1 MAVVGL
7 LVAPIVSA
15 QRADPLASLRTVWA
29 RPSPDAR
36 PMMRWWWFGAAVTPA
51 GLDRELQAMHDAGLG
66 GVEVQP
72 VYPLVPDDR
81 GRGLVNHPFLS
92 APFLDAV
99 RHSAATAKRLGLRYD
114 LTLGSGWPYGGP
126 HIPIDHAAGR
136 LRWDRVPV
144 KSRRVP
150 LPPMTTGETLIAVTL
165 PNGGAELTDLRGDVV
180 WLPDGPLPSEVWVFI
195 AGRTGM
201 MVKRAAVGAE
211 GYVLDHYDRGGLQAH
226 LDAVGTPLLDALGDT
241 VPATIFCDSLEVFG
255 SDWTPDLLTE
265 FRRRRGYD
273 LRPHLGAVVAGTDAQ
288 AIALRQDWGR
298 TLGQLYEERFLAPLA
313 EWTHARGSK
322 LRIQGYGIPPATLS
336 SNRLAD
342 FTDGEGAQWKTITP
356 ARWASSANHL
366 FGRPVTASE
375 TWTWLHSPSF
385 AATPLD
391 LKAEADRHFLM
402 GVNQLIGH
410 GWPSTPDGVDTANE
424 RFSFRFYAAG
434 AFNDRNPWWI
444 AMPDVSRYLT
454 RVSALLREGRPVHDV
469 ALYLPTDDALGDMKP
484 GVAHLLELVRERIGP
499 VVPAAILDAG
509 YGFDVIDDGALADPA
524 AIDGNE
530 LVVGSQRFRA
540 IVLPAV
546 RTMPAETLSRL
557 RAFVAAGGRVIATD
571 RLPERTPGFRG
582 EALPADPKMAAT
594 PAASLGAALRAAL
607 TPDIEL
613 EPASPE
619 VGQHHRRVGEADVYF
634 LANTANTP
642 RTAQLTVRS
651 VGRAEWWDPLTGLTR
666 AADVLAADRDT
677 MTLSLVLE
685 AYGSTVLVVARGPA
699 PRVTQSTAP
708 QPPAPSFTLPG
719 PWTVT
724 FSDTQIAPRTR
735 GTLASWDADEDT
747 RFFSGVAT
755 YASTFE
761 MGAVPDQPV
770 ALDFGDG
777 QALAVDDRGPGMRTW
792 LDAPIRDAAVIT
804 VNGQR
809 AGSVWCPP
817 YRLDITAFL
826 KPGTNTLS
834 IAVGNTALNHMA
846 GRPLPDYRLLTLRYG
861 ERFQAQGMELVTPL
875 PSGLVGPIRLQVTPP
890 RSR

>member
-1 MAVVGL
+1 VL
-7 LVAPIVSA
+7 LAAGPIGA
-15 QRADPLASLRTVWA
+15 TQRVDPLADLRRVWA
-29 RPSPDAR
+29 QPTAAAR
-36 PMMRWWWFGAAVTPA
+36 PMMRWWWFGAAVAPDS
-51 GLDRELQAMHDAGLG
+51 LDRELQAMHDAGLG

-126 HIPIDHAAGR
+126 HIPIDRAAGR
-136 LRWDRVPV
+136 LRWEKVPV
-144 KSRRVP
+144 KGRRVP

-165 PNGGAELTDLRGDVV
+165 PDGGAELTDVRGDVV
-180 WLPDGPLPSEVWVFI
+180 WLPEGALPGEVWVFI

-211 GYVLDHYDRGGLQAH
+211 GYVLDHYDRAALQAH
-226 LDAVGTPLLDALGDT
+226 LDAVGAPLLDALGGT
-241 VPATIFCDSLEVFG
+241 PPETIFCDSLEVFG

-273 LRPHLGAVVAGTDAQ
+273 LRPHLGAIVAGTDAEAS
-288 AIALRQDWGR
+288 AIRQDWGR
-298 TLGQLYEERFLAPLA
+298 TLSELYEERFLAPLA

-322 LRIQGYGIPPATLS
+322 LRIQGYGIPPATLA

-342 FTDGEGAQWKTITP
+342 LTDGEGAQWKTITP

-366 FGRPVTASE
+366 FDRPVTASE

-410 GWPSTPDGVDTANE
+410 GWPATPDGINTDNE
-424 RFSFRFYAAG
+424 RFNWRFYAAG

-454 RVSALLREGRPVHDV
+454 RVSALMREGRPVNDV
-469 ALYLPTDDALGDMKP
+469 ALYLPTHDGFGDIKN
-484 GVAHLLELVRERIGP
+484 GTAHLLELLRERIGP
-499 VVPAAILDAG
+499 AVPATILDAG
-509 YGFDVIDDGALADPA
+509 YGFDVIDDGALGEPA
-524 AIDGNE
+524 KIEGNE
-530 LVVGSQRFRA
+530 LVVGAQRFRVV
-540 IVLPAV
+540 VLPAV
-546 RTMPAETLSRL
+546 RTMPAETLARL
-557 RAFVAAGGRVIATD
+557 RAFAAAGGTIIATD
-571 RLPERTPGFRG
+571 RLPERTPGLRG
-582 EALPADPKMAAT
+582 EPLPADLKIAAT
-594 PAASLGAALRAAL
+594 PAASLGAGLRTAL
-607 TPDIEL
+607 TPDIRL
-613 EPASPE
+613 EPASSD

-642 RTAQLTVRS
+642 HQAQLTVRS
-651 VGRAEWWDPLTGLTR
+651 VGRAEWWDPLTGATR
-666 AADVLAADRDT
+666 AADVVAATRDT
-677 MTLSLVLE
+677 LTVALDLE
-685 AYGSTVLVVARGPA
+685 PYGSTVLVVARGPV
-699 PRVTQSTAP
+699 PRLTRST
-708 QPPAPSFTLPG
+708 PAPSAPSPSITLPG
-719 PWTVT
+719 PWTLT
-724 FSDTQIAPRTR
+724 FTDGQIAPRTR
-735 GTLASWDADEDT
+735 AAPASWDADDDS

-755 YASTFE
+755 YETTFE
-761 MGAVPDQPV
+761 VDPARRDAAV
-770 ALDFGDG
+770 ALDFGAG
-777 QALAVDDRGPGMRTW
+777 RALEPNDRGPGMRTW

-804 VNGQR
+804 VNGRR

-817 YRLDITAFL
+817 YRLDISAFVR
-826 KPGTNTLS
+826 PGANTLS
-834 IAVGNTALNHMA
+834 IRVGNTALNHMA

-861 ERFQAQGMELVTPL
+861 DRFQPQGMELIRPL
-875 PSGLVGPIRLQVTPP
+875 PSGLVGPVRLQITPP